1 MNAGVQPQQPALV
14 NCWDIFQFN
23 STSCS
28 WVNIGAP
35 TTFYA
40 DADGDGFGNA
50 NITILACTVPAGYSV
65 NNTDCNDAVS
75 STYPGATE
83 VCNNTDDDC
92 DALIDEGV
100 GVVFYADNDGDG
112 YGNTAITTIAC
123 AAPAGYVAAAGDCN
137 DQNNAINP
145 GASEICGNSVDENC
159 SGVANE
165 NCCPITPSATATIT
179 NAMCAALA
187 DGSIDASITANVP
200 SYSVQWS
207 NGSNQVD
214 IQNLLPGSY
223 TITISDANG
232 CQGSSTFAVGDNNQT
247 TAAPA
252 SINGPYGACRNTSNI
267 VFSTPAI
274 AGATSYVW
282 ILPSGATGT
291 STTNSIVVSFS
302 STFVTGF
309 ISVRAVGPCGSS
321 AFYSR
326 TLYALTGIP
335 VSPSAIVGPTI
346 NVCAGSMQTYSC
358 TAVTAAETYLWT
370 VPANAT
376 IVSGQGTQNITVSF
390 NAGFVSSGIVSVR
403 AENCYGQSGT
413 RTVTVYSIPSA
424 PVSIAGVSNN
434 LCSGNVLTYSIAAVA
449 GASSYVWTAPANTS
463 IVSGQGTTSITLSI
477 GTSFNSG
484 TLSVR
489 AASSCG
495 QSVARTLGLSKAP
508 AAVSAMTGQNTNLC
522 GGGQF
527 TYSVTAV
534 SGLTYNWTVPA
545 GCTIITNNGNSI
557 LLNVPSTFTA
567 GTLSVQAVNACGAS
581 ATRSVTLNRLP
592 AAPAS
597 ITGAASVCPDQ
608 VGVVFTTPAVSG
620 VTQLWTVP
628 AGAVITAG
636 QGTTGMT
643 CTWGSTAGNVTLKS
657 VNACGQSVAITKAVS
672 LLACM
677 PEAPANPVEARMAE
691 INVYPNPNQG
701 AFTIN
706 ATKAGY
712 YRLMNSTGQLIHE
725 IQLNDLN
732 NYTFEVSGLSTGF
745 YFVQGVSGSEYVQQK
760 VVVTN
765 R

>member
-1 MNAGVQPQQPALV
+1 
-14 NCWDIFQFN
+14 
-23 STSCS
+23 
-28 WVNIGAP
+28 
-35 TTFYA
+35 
-40 DADGDGFGNA
+40 
-50 NITILACTVPAGYSV
+50 
-65 NNTDCNDAVS
+65 
-75 STYPGATE
+75 
-83 VCNNTDDDC
+83 
-92 DALIDEGV
+92 
-100 GVVFYADNDGDG
+100 
-112 YGNTAITTIAC
+112 
-123 AAPAGYVAAAGDCN
+123 
-137 DQNNAINP
+137 
-145 GASEICGNSVDENC
+145 
-159 SGVANE
+159 
-165 NCCPITPSATATIT
+165 
-179 NAMCAALA
+179 
-187 DGSIDASITANVP
+187 
-200 SYSVQWS
+200 
-207 NGSNQVD
+207 
-214 IQNLLPGSY
+214 
-223 TITISDANG
+223 
-232 CQGSSTFAVGDNNQT
+232 
-247 TAAPA
+247 
-252 SINGPYGACRNTSNI
+252 
-267 VFSTPAI
+267 
-274 AGATSYVW
+274 
-282 ILPSGATGT
+282 
-291 STTNSIVVSFS
+291 VVSFS
-302 STFVTGF
+302 SSLVTGF

-326 TLYALTGIP
+326 TLYALTSIP
-335 VSPSAIVGPTI
+335 VSPSAIVGPTV
-346 NVCAGSMQTYSC
+346 NVCGGSTQTYSC
-358 TAVTAAETYLWT
+358 TAVAAAATYLWT

-390 NAGFVSSGIVSVR
+390 DAGFVSSGIVSVR
-403 AENCYGQSGT
+403 AENCFGQSVA
-413 RTVTVYSIPSA
+413 RTVTVYSIPSS

-434 LCSGNVLTYSIAAVA
+434 LCSGNVVSYSIAAVA

-477 GTSFNSG
+477 GASFNSG

-534 SGLTYNWTVPA
+534 SGLTYNWTIPA
-545 GCTIITNNGNSI
+545 GCTIVTNIGNSI
-557 LLNVPSTFTA
+557 VLNVPSTFTS

-581 ATRSVTLNRLP
+581 ATRSITLNRLP

-608 VGVVFTTPAVSG
+608 VGVAFTTPAVSG

-643 CTWGSTAGNVTLKS
+643 STWGSTAGNVTLRS
-657 VNACGQSVAITKAVS
+657 VNACGQSVAITKAVT
-672 LLACM
+672 LLTCV
-677 PEAPANPVEARMAE
+677 PEAPANPFEARMAE

-701 AFTIN
+701 AFTISV
-706 ATKAGY
+706 TKAGY
-712 YRLMNSTGQLIHE
+712 YRLMNSTGQLIRE